1 MYPPPTS
8 KTQMGIQLA
17 QQGRRQEALAYL
29 RQAVQMELPNAEVWL
44 WLAHVSPDINE
55 YRNCVYQALLLD
67 ANHSTA
73 RQMQTALNQSG
84 GQANPAYS
92 GYSAYP
98 AYASSQPAAMS
109 QPAYGAGGGYSLG
122 SSQPLYADNALINN
136 LERKRNRGRR
146 VRRWTTLLVFFGM
159 LIGCGV
165 GLRFLFL
172 SDAFEDWFYNLSWF
186 DDSHTVHF
194 TVNAADDVTQWEVEV
209 DVPETWLLADERVES
224 WRRTRDRLKS
234 EYPLAD
240 GTPTIWESVEADIS
254 QIAVDPTNGV
264 VQPPVT
270 LIETD
275 TEAIDRDGQNIARLQ
290 LTQIKAYPPGIQGDD
305 CQKMNAM
312 TQVDQATLQ
321 PQADSQ
327 VSYKV
332 QTQANDRCIYVL
344 YYRSEDGPSQLVE
357 TIYVLKVP
365 VDDSTYAE
373 WQLTVLDQSDADYA
387 NAINKIIE
395 TLQVTASINPI
406 PTPEIV
412 N

>member
-1 MYPPPTS
+1 MYPTS

-29 RQAVQMELPNAEVWL
+29 RQAVQSEPPNAEVWL

-67 ANHSTA
+67 ANHPVA
-73 RQMQTALNQSG
+73 RQMQTALNQPSG
-84 GQANPAYS
+84 QPNPAYS

-98 AYASSQPAAMS
+98 TYPASQPAATS
-109 QPAYGAGGGYSLG
+109 VAQPAYGTYSLG
-122 SSQPLYADNALINN
+122 SSQPFYTDNALINN

-146 VRRWTTLLVFFGM
+146 VRRWIALLFFFGM
-159 LIGCGV
+159 LIACGV

-186 DDSHTVHF
+186 DNSRAVHF
-194 TVNAADDVTQWEVEV
+194 TVNAADNVTQWEIEV

-224 WRRTRDRLKS
+224 WRSTRDRLKTDYS
-234 EYPLAD
+234 LAD
-240 GTPTIWESVEADIS
+240 GSPTIWESVEADIS
-254 QIAVDPTNGV
+254 QIVVDPTNGV

-275 TEAIDRDGQNIARLQ
+275 GDAIDRDGQNIARLQ
-290 LTQIKAYPPGIQGDD
+290 LTQIKTYPPGIQGDD

-332 QTQANDRCIYVL
+332 QNQANGRCIYVL
-344 YYRSEDGPSQLVE
+344 YYRNENGPSQLAE
-357 TIYVLKVP
+357 TVYVLKVP
-365 VDDSTYAE
+365 VDDLTYAE
-373 WQLTVLDQSDADYA
+373 WQLSVLEQSRADYES
-387 NAINKIIE
+387 AINKIID
-395 TLQVTASINPI
+395 TLQVRASVNPM